1 MGKFLN
7 TTYTETVDTVNTLY
21 NTLLSSN
28 LYKFSDKKPVTV
40 DYYNINKDYTS
51 LDPGSKLTMDYKNED
66 TSIRWNVIHDMVLY
80 SFPHFELNINND
92 EFGLEADKFE
102 GETFILPNTIVPYE
116 GDYFEIK
123 HVNGASWLF
132 IVKDVQQDTIE
143 NGVNVFKISFKIDA
157 IDRRQILDKVLY
169 HFRYYENKQGT
180 NLASVIRCEDF
191 DIAEKLDRK
200 AVMLKGYYQD
210 LFYNNLVQTFIF
222 EDITDLKIY
231 DPMMIEFMIRNRILE
246 GSEKFIY
253 VTHQLITDR
262 TISLDYDKTF
272 LRAFELKS
280 KEKLAISK
288 RQCDIIEIS
297 SYGTTF
303 DAQYETYFKT
313 FYHKHPGYH
322 ITCISDE
329 LVQDIIDNNLRE
341 DLTITDEKSR
351 LWENII
357 IKYFN
362 DGTITEKEI
371 DTIDEFKFQLS
382 TEAFYLIPLLIFCIE
397 RAIEKVLK

>member
-7 TTYTETVDTVNTLY
+7 TTYTETIDTVNTLY
-21 NTLLSSN
+21 NTLINNN

-40 DYYNINKDYTS
+40 DYYNLNKDFSS
-51 LDPGSKLTMDYKNED
+51 LDPGSKLTMDYKDEE
-66 TSIRWNVIHDMVLY
+66 SSLRWNVIHNMVLY
-80 SFPHFELNINND
+80 SFPHFELNTDNG

-102 GETFILPNTIVPYE
+102 GETFILPNTIIPYE

-123 HVNGASWLF
+123 HVNSGSWLF
-132 IVKDVQQDTIE
+132 IVKDVQQDTLE
-143 NGVNVFKISFKIDA
+143 NGFNAYRISFKLDA
-157 IDRRQILDKVLY
+157 IDRRQIIDKVLY
-169 HFRYYENKQGT
+169 HFRYFENKQGT

-200 AVMLKGYYQD
+200 SVMLKGYFQD
-210 LFYNNLVQTFIF
+210 LFYNKLVQTFIYQ
-222 EDITDLKIY
+222 DITDLRIY

-246 GSEKFIY
+246 GSEDFVY

-272 LRAFELKS
+272 FRAFELKS
-280 KEKLAISK
+280 KDKLALSK

-297 SYGTTF
+297 SYGTNF
-303 DAQYETYFKT
+303 SAQYETYFKT

-322 ITCISDE
+322 VNCLSDE
-329 LVQDIIDNNLRE
+329 LVQDIMDNNLVEEQPVVEER
-341 DLTITDEKSR
+341 SR
-351 LWENII
+351 LWQNII
-357 IKYFN
+357 VKYFN
-362 DGTITEKEI
+362 DGTLTDKEI
-371 DTIDEFKFQLS
+371 DSIDEFKFQLS
-382 TEAFYLIPLLIFCIE
+382 TEAFYTIPILIFCIE